1 MNVIFIVGVECSE
14 TESVSGSVVVKNGFN
29 ALTYLYSG
37 KSTKPDD
44 NTAIPII
51 VVTAKTATPLR
62 T

>member
-1 MNVIFIVGVECSE
+1 MVGVVCSE

-37 KSTKPDD
+37 KSTKPDYI
-44 NTAIPII
+44 TAIPTII
-51 VVTAKTATPLR
+51 ATAKTATPLR